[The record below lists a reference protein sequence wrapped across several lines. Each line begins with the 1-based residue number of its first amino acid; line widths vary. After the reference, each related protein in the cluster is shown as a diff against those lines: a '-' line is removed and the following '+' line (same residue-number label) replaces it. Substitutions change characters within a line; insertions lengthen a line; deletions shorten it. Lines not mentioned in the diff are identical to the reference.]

1 MFKATS
7 AETKMKPLLAAL
19 VAVVLWAAAF
29 VGIRAAG
36 RAFSPGPLAL
46 GRLAIGSVLLG
57 AVVLSRPTIRP
68 TKRELGLLVLAGLL
82 WFGAYQ
88 VLLNDAERRVDA
100 GTASMLVLIAPI
112 FIVALAAVFLKE
124 RTTPN
129 LLLGGTLA
137 LAGVVVIG
145 VATSARSASLVGVIL
160 CLLAALASAIGMVA
174 EKPVLNRITALQAT
188 WSCCA
193 VGALVCLPYAPQ
205 LVREWRVA
213 PTGGI
218 AWLLFL
224 GVFPTSIAFTTWA
237 YALARGSAG
246 SLAATAYLV
255 PPITIVMSWLILGE
269 VPTVIGVLG
278 GALCFVGVA
287 IARRAPSVR
296 ASEPVPVP
304 VPPARHP

>member
-1 MFKATS
+1 
-7 AETKMKPLLAAL
+7 MKNRLPLVAAL

-36 RAFSPGPLAL
+36 RSFSPGPLAL
-46 GRLAIGSVLLG
+46 GRLTIGSMLLG

-68 TKRELGLLVLAGLL
+68 TRRELALLVVAGLL
-82 WFGAYQ
+82 WFGVYQ
-88 VLLNDAERRVDA
+88 VVLNEAERRVDA
-100 GTASMLVLIAPI
+100 GTASMLVLIAPV
-112 FIVALAAVFLKE
+112 FIIALAAVFLKE

-137 LAGVVVIG
+137 FAGVVVIG
-145 VATSARSASLVGVIL
+145 LATSSRNASLTGVIL

-188 WSCCA
+188 WTCCV

-213 PTGGI
+213 PVSGI

-224 GVFPTSIAFTTWA
+224 AVFSTSIAFTAWA

-246 SLAATAYLV
+246 GLAATAYLV
-255 PPITIVMSWLILGE
+255 PPLTIVISWLVLGE
-269 VPTVIGVLG
+269 APGAIAVLG
-278 GALCFVGVA
+278 GALCLVGVA
-287 IARRAPSVR
+287 IARKAPASKASVAAPR
-296 ASEPVPVP
+296 
-304 VPPARHP
+304 